1 MSRVCVQHL
10 CSNERREGEWLR
22 SLDVVLR
29 RHADAT
35 GDDDGLYL
43 HVVDRYPAVRDCIT
57 NDENASAVPKTNVRK
72 APPNHECAAV
82 RRSCLRI
89 IEDHDIDLAE
99 FAFAHQHSMNR
110 SKVTNKLCYELN
122 PGICSAGR
130 KLPADLNFTGYLSK
144 LSSDAGQDG
153 GGSGDDED
161 MLDGS
166 TDDEN
171 RLRLSPFVML
181 NKEAYDMEKM
191 MMDMQVRFVI
201 LAGDALCAD
210 PRSRRTRRRRACGTR
225 QCRMYPHA
233 HVLFDRLCFCSYL
246 AANLRFSHPPHDE
259 TELDAGWPEDE
270 FRDEKPRR
278 SSERN
283 GPWAMTFAILDVDS
297 LARAPRHRRCPLL
310 EC

>member
-1 MSRVCVQHL
+1 MSCVCVQHL

-130 KLPADLNFTGYLSK
+130 KFPADLNFTGYLSK

-153 GGSGDDED
+153 GSSGDEED

-210 PRSRRTRRRRACGTR
+210 PNHEGRDGDVRVGRVSAECILMHTCSSIDYAFAHIWRQICDSPIHRTTKQSSMPDGQRMNFEMKSRED
-225 QCRMYPHA
+225 
-233 HVLFDRLCFCSYL
+233 L
-246 AANLRFSHPPHDE
+246 LRE
-259 TELDAGWPEDE
+259 MV
-270 FRDEKPRR
+270 R
-278 SSERN
+278 ER
-283 GPWAMTFAILDVDS
+283 
-297 LARAPRHRRCPLL
+297 
-310 EC
+310 